1 MYYCKIFVISSK
13 LSLIKNKE
21 SDKKL
26 FNCAN
31 ILHVHFFIY
40 FAQCKLYDLMRCVL
54 PCNTSNQQWT
64 PLTSAHPAIYM
75 YMNRVIKRN
84 KKPLIVVSKTQ
95 LA

>member
-54 PCNTSNQQWT
+54 PCNTSNQQWIS
-64 PLTSAHPAIYM
+64 LTSAHPAIYM
-75 YMNRVIKRN
+75 YMNRVIKR
-84 KKPLIVVSKTQ
+84 KKNL
-95 LA
+95 